1 MTSHGPPLLRLRT
14 GSVWGLT
21 SRGAAAALALA
32 LACSS
37 GGGHQRPSG
46 SGRPPEAGSGSA
58 ATAAPTE
65 RECEDLIAHAIAL
78 RVTELKQTLPA
89 EQMPTEAEQAAL
101 GAELRGK
108 FLADCR
114 GGSRRGY
121 DCAIAARTLAEL
133 GDCQATRS
141 SSTSNSSVAPGGIL
155 PPAPR
160 SP

>member
-1 MTSHGPPLLRLRT
+1 MTPPRAGALL
-14 GSVWGLT
+14 S
-21 SRGAAAALALA
+21 LA

-37 GGGHQRPSG
+37 GGGHT
-46 SGRPPEAGSGSA
+46 RPPAPGHTPDAGPAPAPA
-58 ATAAPTE
+58 ALTE
-65 RECEDLIAHAIAL
+65 RECDALIAHAIAL
-78 RVTELKQTLPA
+78 RVAELKQTLPP
-89 EQMPTEAEQAAL
+89 EQVPTEAEQAAL
-101 GAELRGK
+101 GTELRGK

-114 GGSRRGY
+114 GGTRRGY
-121 DCAIAARTLAEL
+121 DCALAARTLAEL